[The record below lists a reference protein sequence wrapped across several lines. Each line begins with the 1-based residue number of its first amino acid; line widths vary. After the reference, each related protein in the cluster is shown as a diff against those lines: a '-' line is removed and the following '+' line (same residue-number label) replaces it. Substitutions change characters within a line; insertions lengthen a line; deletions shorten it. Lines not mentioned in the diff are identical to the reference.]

1 MVKKHIFFFFTLFVL
16 SFLIRSLSADQNGSE
31 IHHDYFVVR
40 NYTTENGLPL
50 NAAETV
56 FEDSSG
62 FIWIGTQGGLARFDG
77 KDFRIFNTKNTP
89 ELKNDSIKS
98 ISEDSAG
105 RLIVGTI
112 SGLVVMENGEFKRF
126 GAEEG
131 LGNEAILSIERS
143 GDNKIWLGT
152 MKGLYI
158 FENEKF
164 QRVLDDTEL
173 ADKMIIRIFKS
184 RDGTI
189 FVSAARSGVF
199 KITENSAQK
208 IAIEDDVQ
216 NYTAD
221 SITETPEGVIL
232 ASLRHSGIYE
242 MKDGGFYRSQR
253 YGFSKNKIIPDFAF
267 DRAGDLWA
275 LVYTENIVR
284 FSKGKTYIVSNH
296 HGIEKPKI
304 RNLMFDSAGR
314 LWVTSEDS
322 GIAHF
327 YTGNF
332 ISSYIPQGLKPI
344 DVRTVMEDSNG
355 NIWSGSPDLGITRL
369 KDGRATDFL
378 KADGI
383 STSSVKAFYED
394 SRGNILAGIS
404 TGNPLLIFREN
415 RFTVHPDFKMIKDV
429 AVSGIAEYKNEQ
441 LAVSTYGKGVY
452 IRKGKGVEHYDTSSG
467 LSSNF
472 IRAIIYDKSG
482 NLFAGTAGS
491 GLNVIKD
498 GEVTVYDSE
507 NSNIFNYIIDIYFDS
522 KNRLWIATYGGGLQL
537 FSDGDFYSITTAQG
551 LTEDTVLNI
560 VEDNNGFLFIGT
572 NKGVAAVSTTELV
585 SVALKE
591 KKKIDNLILIDNEDG
606 MLSID
611 CRGGLQYG
619 SFKRRNGN
627 ILFATGKGVAE
638 ITPAKAFVP
647 KKVPQV
653 VIDDIA
659 VNDVPV
665 KFENGLML
673 DPDTKRLEIRYT
685 APSVRFARKISYRYR
700 LYPYEKDWRIT
711 DNKSVNYTNLAHGE
725 YLFEV
730 ESFLKNAAQGEP
742 STVSLK
748 MVREPYFTETV
759 FFRIFLAFT
768 LFSSTALV
776 VYWYSRKKI
785 KKAEELRKKAE
796 MRAEAL
802 EKKYSK
808 SRIESEMAEEII
820 ERLRQI
826 MEEEKIY
833 RDSLLNLDALAKRLG
848 CTTHTLSQVLN
859 TKLNKSFNNYVNEFR
874 INEVISKMKDAESK
888 NTPVISIA
896 YDCGFN
902 TKATFNSAFKKVT
915 GKTPSE
921 FRKTIQ
927 ER

>member
-1 MVKKHIFFFFTLFVL
+1 MVKKYIFFFFTFFAIA
-16 SFLIRSLSADQNGSE
+16 FLVKDLAANQNGSE
-31 IHHDYFVVR
+31 IYHDYFVVR

-50 NAAETV
+50 NATEIV

-62 FIWIGTQGGLARFDG
+62 FIWIGTQGGLVRFDG
-77 KDFRIFNTKNTP
+77 KDFRIFNTKNNP

-98 ISEDSAG
+98 INEDSAG

-126 GAEEG
+126 GAEDG
-131 LGNEAILSIERS
+131 LGNEAILSIER
-143 GDNKIWLGT
+143 GGENKIWLGT

-164 QRVLDDTEL
+164 YRVLDNTEL
-173 ADKMIIRIFKS
+173 ADKMIVRIFKS
-184 RDGTI
+184 SDGTM

-199 KITENSAQK
+199 KIIKNSAEKLK
-208 IAIEDDVQ
+208 IDGDVQ

-221 SITETPEGVIL
+221 AITETPEGVIL
-232 ASLRHSGIYE
+232 ASVRHSGIYE
-242 MKDGGFYRSQR
+242 MKDGGFLKSPG

-267 DRAGDLWA
+267 DKAGDLWA
-275 LVYTENIVR
+275 LVYKENIIK

-314 LWVTSEDS
+314 LWVTSEDM
-322 GIAHF
+322 GVAHF

-332 ISSYIPQGLKPI
+332 ISSYIPSGLKPI
-344 DVRTVMEDSNG
+344 DVRTVMEDSNR

-369 KDGRATDFL
+369 KGGRTTDFL
-378 KADGI
+378 KADGV
-383 STSSVKAFYED
+383 STSSVKAFFED
-394 SRGNILAGIS
+394 SSGNILAGIS
-404 TGNPLLIFREN
+404 TDSPLLIFKEN
-415 RFTVHPDFKMIKDV
+415 RFIIHPDFRIIKDV
-429 AVSGIAEYKNEQ
+429 AVSGIAEYKNER
-441 LAVSTYGKGVY
+441 LAVSTYGKGIY
-452 IRKGKGVEHYDTSSG
+452 IRKDKNVDHLDTSSG

-472 IRAIIYDKSG
+472 IRAILYDKSG
-482 NLFAGTAGS
+482 TLYAGTAGS

-498 GEVTVYDSE
+498 GKVTVYNSE

-522 KNRLWIATYGGGLQL
+522 ENRLWIATYGGGLQL
-537 FSDGDFYSITTAQG
+537 FNDGDFYSITTAQG

-560 VEDNNGFLFIGT
+560 VEDNNGFMFIGT
-572 NKGVAAVSTTELV
+572 SKGIVAAPTSELI

-591 KKKIDNLILIDNEDG
+591 KEKTDNLVLIDSEDG
-606 MLSID
+606 MLSVD

-627 ILFATGKGVAE
+627 ILFATEKGVAE
-638 ITPAKAFVP
+638 IVPAKAFIP
-647 KKVPQV
+647 KQVPQV
-653 VIDDIA
+653 LIDEISVDDISLKA
-659 VNDVPV
+659 ENQLILKPEV
-665 KFENGLML
+665 K
-673 DPDTKRLEIRYT
+673 RVEISYS
-685 APSVRFARKISYRYR
+685 APSVSFARKVSYRYR
-700 LYPYEKDWRIT
+700 LYPYEKEWRTT

-742 STVSLK
+742 SKVSLK
-748 MVREPYFTETV
+748 IVREPYYSETV
-759 FFRIFLAFT
+759 FFRILLAFT

-776 VYWYSRKKI
+776 IYWYSRKKI
-785 KKAEELRKKAE
+785 KKVEELRKKAE

-808 SRIESEMAEEII
+808 SCIENEIAEEILAK
-820 ERLRQI
+820 LRQI
-826 MEEEKIY
+826 MKEEKIY
-833 RDSLLNLDALAKRLG
+833 RDSLLNLGALAKKLG

-859 TKLNKSFNNYVNEFR
+859 TNLNKSFNNYINELR
-874 INEVISKMKDAESK
+874 INEVISKMKDAENK
-888 NTPVISIA
+888 NVPVISIA

-921 FRKTIQ
+921 FRKTI
-927 ER
+927 